1 MLVVP
6 IPSKSRAPHSRCL
19 LPQGLKPLPFGA
31 LMYGLKPVPFTL
43 KPVPF
48 TLKPVPFTLK
58 PVPFTLKPVSFV
70 AEARVLRR
78 FRFDCP
84 GLSIALDSSAAVNQT
99 TIR

>member
-58 PVPFTLKPVSFV
+58 PVSFV
-70 AEARVLRR
+70 AS
-78 FRFDCP
+78 D
-84 GLSIALDSSAAVNQT
+84 SIALDFRLPWTRV
-99 TIR
+99 RP

>member
-31 LMYGLKPVPFTL
+31 LMYG
-43 KPVPF
+43 
-48 TLKPVPFTLK
+48 LKPVPFTLK

>member
-31 LMYGLKPVPFTL
+31 LMYGL

>member
-1 MLVVP
+1 
-6 IPSKSRAPHSRCL
+6 
-19 LPQGLKPLPFGA
+19 
-31 LMYGLKPVPFTL
+31 MYGLKPVPFTL

-48 TLKPVPFTLK
+48 TMK